1 MAQDELAYAP
11 AWRLSERIQER
22 SLSSVELTRHLLER
36 IERYNPRL
44 NAFLTVV
51 GDQALA
57 EAERA
62 DEQLIRGEAQGALHG
77 IPLSIKDLVATK
89 GIRTTRGSRVF
100 QDDVPDQDDILV
112 ERVRAAGAIILGK
125 TNTPEFGHRGTTE
138 NLLGDACRNPWNLER
153 TAGGSS
159 GGAAAALAAGLGPLA
174 TGSDGGGSI
183 RIPAAFCGVFGI
195 KPTQGRVPRLYATPG
210 GWGMFSQNGPMGRD
224 VRDVALLL
232 QVMAGPDPR
241 DPSSIK
247 EAAPDFLRSLTGDVR
262 GLRIAWSPD
271 YGYAPVAPDVREA
284 AEQAAKSF
292 EALGAHVEEAAP
304 SLDGA
309 RMREL
314 FRTVFIGD
322 YVANYGHLLETHSE
336 ELTPLLREW
345 MEEAREWR
353 ADRVLKALRE
363 LEWHR
368 YRMAR
373 FFDTYDLLLSPTL
386 AVDAFPIEEWP
397 DTIDGQIVD
406 PYWGF
411 TPFTYP
417 VNMSWGTAASVPC
430 GFSRDGLPIGLHIVG
445 DRGKE
450 EMVLRACA
458 VFEAARPWADQIPP
472 GFAE

>member
-1 MAQDELAYAP
+1 MAHDELAFTA
-11 AWRLSERIQER
+11 AWRLSELIRQRE
-22 SLSSVELTRHLLER
+22 LSSIELTRHLLER
-36 IERYNPRL
+36 IERHNPKL
-44 NAFLTVV
+44 NAFLTVSA
-51 GDQALA
+51 D
-57 EAERA
+57 EAVAASERA
-62 DEQLIRGEAQGALHG
+62 QDQLMRGEDLGALHG
-77 IPLSIKDLVATK
+77 IPLSIKDLVATE
-89 GIRTTRGSRVF
+89 GIRTTRGSRIY
-100 QDDVPDQDDILV
+100 QDDVPKQDDILV
-112 ERVRAAGAIILGK
+112 ERIRAAGAIILGK

-138 NLLGDACRNPWNLER
+138 NLLGDACRNPWNLEL

-224 VRDVALLL
+224 VRDVAVLL
-232 QVMAGPDPR
+232 QVMSGPDPR
-241 DPSSIK
+241 DPSSIRDD
-247 EAAPDFLRSLTGDVR
+247 APDFLRSLTGDIR
-262 GLRIAWSPD
+262 GLHIAWSPD
-271 YGYAPVAPDVREA
+271 YGYAAVAPDVREA

-292 EALGAHVEEAAP
+292 EGLGAHVEEATP
-304 SLDGA
+304 SIDGS
-309 RMREL
+309 RIRDL

-322 YVANYGHLLETHSE
+322 YVANYGHLLETHRE

-368 YRMAR
+368 YRMAQ

-386 AVDAFPIEEWP
+386 AVDAFPIESWP
-397 DTIDGQIVD
+397 DKIDGQSVD

-411 TPFTYP
+411 TPFTCP

-430 GFSRDGLPIGLHIVG
+430 GFSRNGLPIGLHIVG
-445 DRGKE
+445 DQGHE
-450 EMVLRACA
+450 ELVLRACA
-458 VFEAARPWADQIPP
+458 AFEAAHPWANQIPLE
-472 GFAE
+472 FAQ

>member
-1 MAQDELAYAP
+1 MAHDELAFTP
-11 AWRLSERIQER
+11 AWRLSELIRQRE
-22 SLSSVELTRHLLER
+22 LSSIELTRHLLER
-36 IERYNPRL
+36 IQRHNPKL
-44 NAFLTVV
+44 NAFLTVSA
-51 GDQALA
+51 D
-57 EAERA
+57 EAVAASERA
-62 DEQLIRGEAQGALHG
+62 QDKLMRGEDLGALHG
-77 IPLSIKDLVATK
+77 IPLSIKDLVATQ
-89 GIRTTRGSRVF
+89 GIRTTRGSRIF
-100 QDDVPDQDDILV
+100 QDDVPEQDDILV
-112 ERVRAAGAIILGK
+112 ERIRAAGAIILGK

-138 NLLGDACRNPWNLER
+138 NLLGDACRNPWNLEL

-195 KPTQGRVPRLYATPG
+195 KPTQGRVPRLYPTPG

-224 VRDVALLL
+224 VRDVAVLL
-232 QVMAGPDPR
+232 QVMSGPDPR
-241 DPSSIK
+241 DPSSIR
-247 EAAPDFLRSLTGDVR
+247 EDAPDFLRSLTGDIR

-271 YGYAPVAPDVREA
+271 YGYAAVAPDVREV

-292 EALGAHVEEAAP
+292 EDLGAHVEDAAP
-304 SLDGA
+304 SIDGS
-309 RMREL
+309 RIRDL

-322 YVANYGHLLETHSE
+322 YVANYGHLLETHRE

-368 YRMAR
+368 YRMAQ

-386 AVDAFPIEEWP
+386 AVDAFPIESWP
-397 DTIDGQIVD
+397 DTIDGQSVD

-411 TPFTYP
+411 TPFTCP

-430 GFSRDGLPIGLHIVG
+430 GFSRNGLPIGLHIVG
-445 DRGKE
+445 DQGHE
-450 EMVLRACA
+450 ELVLRACVA
-458 VFEAARPWADQIPP
+458 FEAAHPWANQIPP
-472 GFAE
+472 EFAQ